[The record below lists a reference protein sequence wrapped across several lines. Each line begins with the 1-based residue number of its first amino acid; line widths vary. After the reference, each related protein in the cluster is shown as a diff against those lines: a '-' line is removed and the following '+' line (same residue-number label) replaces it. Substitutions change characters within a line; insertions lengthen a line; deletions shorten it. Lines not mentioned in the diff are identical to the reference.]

1 MPRKAK
7 EEIIEISKEV
17 TEKKTPV
24 KKAAKTTK
32 KESAKKT
39 TATASKTA
47 KTEKI
52 AKTESKTTAKKTANK
67 EAEETIKKT
76 TRRAKSVETKEKS
89 TSKKSSA
96 TTKKKADSKTKAD
109 TTAKTTKAKKT
120 ARKTSTAESKAT
132 TKKSTSTTKKADST
146 TKADTT
152 AETTKAKKT
161 TATKTKPKTAAK
173 SATKKASTTR
183 KTKKTKADLE
193 KTAADVENNLAL
205 ENAENEATEK
215 VNVVEYYDLPYRY
228 NQTIVKIL
236 AQTPNILFVYWD
248 ISDDDRNNFVSQYGE
263 NFFNNTVPVLLVINK
278 TMNYSYEVQI
288 NDFANSWYLHVNDA
302 NCEYQVELGRRNKE
316 GSQNYY
322 PDYYYVTTSNE
333 LDMPND
339 HILLENIPNNVLF
352 KNIKTQELVE
362 KPIVNIKFFKDFARS
377 KDFYKY
383 FKELLNDELEG
394 DGINLNLPS
403 SHTSSSFK

>member
-39 TATASKTA
+39 TATSSKTA

-52 AKTESKTTAKKTANK
+52 AKVESKATAKKTANK

-76 TRRAKSVETKEKS
+76 TRRAKSVETEEKEKS
-89 TSKKSSA
+89 ET
-96 TTKKKADSKTKAD
+96 
-109 TTAKTTKAKKT
+109 AKKT

-132 TKKSTSTTKKADST
+132 TKKSTSATKKADST

-152 AETTKAKKT
+152 TKTKKT
-161 TATKTKPKTAAK
+161 TATTTKPKTSTKAT
-173 SATKKASTTR
+173 TKKASTTR
-183 KTKKTKADLE
+183 KTKKTVADLE
-193 KTAADVENNLAL
+193 NIVADVENDLAL
-205 ENAENEATEK
+205 ENAENEAKEK
-215 VNVVEYYDLPYRY
+215 VSVVEYYDLPYRY
-228 NQTIVKIL
+228 NQTVVKIL

-248 ISDDDRNNFVSQYGE
+248 ISDYDRNNFVSQYGE
-263 NFFNNTVPVLLVINK
+263 DFFNNTVPVLLVINK

-316 GSQNYY
+316 NHQNYY
-322 PDYYYVTTSNE
+322 SNYYYVTTSNN

-339 HILLENIPNNVLF
+339 HILLDNIPHNVLF
-352 KNIKTQELVE
+352 KNVKTQELVE
-362 KPIVNIKFFKDFARS
+362 KPIVNIEFLKEFA
-377 KDFYKY
+377 KNKEFYKY
-383 FKELLNDELEG
+383 FKELLNGELEG
-394 DGINLNLPS
+394 DGITLNLPS

>member
-17 TEKKTPV
+17 TEKKTSV

-39 TATASKTA
+39 TATSSKTA

-52 AKTESKTTAKKTANK
+52 AKGESKATAKKTANK
-67 EAEETIKKT
+67 EVEETIKKT
-76 TRRAKSVETKEKS
+76 TRRAKSVETEEKEKS
-89 TSKKSSA
+89 ETAKK
-96 TTKKKADSKTKAD
+96 TDSKTS
-109 TTAKTTKAKKT
+109 TTG
-120 ARKTSTAESKAT
+120 SNAT
-132 TKKSTSTTKKADST
+132 TKKSTSTTKKA
-146 TKADTT
+146 
-152 AETTKAKKT
+152 
-161 TATKTKPKTAAK
+161 
-173 SATKKASTTR
+173 ATKKASTTR
-183 KTKKTKADLE
+183 KTKKTTADLE
-193 KTAADVENNLAL
+193 KNAVDVENDLAL
-205 ENAENEATEK
+205 ENVENEVKEK
-215 VNVVEYYDLPYRY
+215 VSVVEYYDLPYRY
-228 NQTIVKIL
+228 NQTVVKIL

-248 ISDDDRNNFVSQYGE
+248 ISDYDRNNFVSQYGE

-316 GSQNYY
+316 VMQNNYQ
-322 PDYYYVTTSNE
+322 DYYYVTTSNE

-339 HILLENIPNNVLF
+339 HILLDNIPHNVLF
-352 KNIKTQELVE
+352 KNVKTQELVE
-362 KPIVNIKFFKDFARS
+362 KPIANIEFFKGFA
-377 KDFYKY
+377 KNKEFYKY
-383 FKELLNDELEG
+383 FKELLNGELEG
-394 DGINLNLPS
+394 DGITLNLPS

>member
-76 TRRAKSVETKEKS
+76 TRRAKSVETEEKEKS
-89 TSKKSSA
+89 ET
-96 TTKKKADSKTKAD
+96 
-109 TTAKTTKAKKT
+109 AKKT

-132 TKKSTSTTKKADST
+132 TKKSTSTTKKVDST

-152 AETTKAKKT
+152 TKTKKT
-161 TATKTKPKTAAK
+161 TATTTKPKTSKKA
-173 SATKKASTTR
+173 ATKKASTTR
-183 KTKKTKADLE
+183 KTKKTVADLE
-193 KTAADVENNLAL
+193 NIVADVENDLAL
-205 ENAENEATEK
+205 ENAENEAKEK
-215 VNVVEYYDLPYRY
+215 VSVVEYYDLPYRY
-228 NQTIVKIL
+228 NQTVVKIL

-248 ISDDDRNNFVSQYGE
+248 ISDNDRNNFVSQYGE
-263 NFFNNTVPVLLVINK
+263 DFFNNTVPVLLVINK

-316 GSQNYY
+316 NHQNYY
-322 PDYYYVTTSNE
+322 SNYYYVTTSNN

-339 HILLENIPNNVLF
+339 HILLDNIPHNVLF
-352 KNIKTQELVE
+352 KNVKTQELVE
-362 KPIVNIKFFKDFARS
+362 KPIANIEFLKEFA
-377 KDFYKY
+377 KNKEFYKY

>member
-39 TATASKTA
+39 TATSSKTA

-52 AKTESKTTAKKTANK
+52 AKVESKATAKKTANK

-89 TSKKSSA
+89 
-96 TTKKKADSKTKAD
+96 
-109 TTAKTTKAKKT
+109 
-120 ARKTSTAESKAT
+120 
-132 TKKSTSTTKKADST
+132 
-146 TKADTT
+146 
-152 AETTKAKKT
+152 ETAKKT
-161 TATKTKPKTAAK
+161 TATTTKSKTTTK
-173 SATKKASTTR
+173 SATKKTSTTR

-193 KTAADVENNLAL
+193 NIVADLENDLAL
-205 ENAENEATEK
+205 ENAENEAKEK
-215 VNVVEYYDLPYRY
+215 VSVVEYYDLPYRY
-228 NQTIVKIL
+228 NQTVVKIL

-248 ISDDDRNNFVSQYGE
+248 ISDNDRNNFVSQYGE
-263 NFFNNTVPVLLVINK
+263 DFFNNTVPVLLVINK

-316 GSQNYY
+316 NHQNYY
-322 PDYYYVTTSNE
+322 SNYYYVTTSNN

-339 HILLENIPNNVLF
+339 HILLDNIPHNVLF
-352 KNIKTQELVE
+352 KNVKTQELVE
-362 KPIVNIKFFKDFARS
+362 KPIANIEFLKEFA
-377 KDFYKY
+377 KNKEFYKY
-383 FKELLNDELEG
+383 FKELLNGELEG
-394 DGINLNLPS
+394 DGITLNLPS

>member
-39 TATASKTA
+39 TATSSKTA

-52 AKTESKTTAKKTANK
+52 AKVESKATAKKTANK

-76 TRRAKSVETKEKS
+76 TRRAKSVETEEKEKS
-89 TSKKSSA
+89 ET
-96 TTKKKADSKTKAD
+96 
-109 TTAKTTKAKKT
+109 AKKT

-152 AETTKAKKT
+152 TKTKKT
-161 TATKTKPKTAAK
+161 TATTTKPKTSTKAT
-173 SATKKASTTR
+173 TKKASTTR

-193 KTAADVENNLAL
+193 KTAADVENGLAL
-205 ENAENEATEK
+205 EKAENEAKEK
-215 VNVVEYYDLPYRY
+215 VSVVEYYDLPYRY
-228 NQTIVKIL
+228 NQTVVKIL

-248 ISDDDRNNFVSQYGE
+248 ISDNDRNNFVSQYGE
-263 NFFNNTVPVLLVINK
+263 DFFNNTVPVLLVINK

-316 GSQNYY
+316 NHQNYY
-322 PDYYYVTTSNE
+322 SNYYYVTTSNN

-339 HILLENIPNNVLF
+339 HILLDNIPHNVLF
-352 KNIKTQELVE
+352 KNVKTQELVE
-362 KPIVNIKFFKDFARS
+362 KPIANIEFLKEFA
-377 KDFYKY
+377 KNKEFYKY
-383 FKELLNDELEG
+383 FKELLNGELEG
-394 DGINLNLPS
+394 DGITLNLPS

>member
-52 AKTESKTTAKKTANK
+52 AKVESKATAKKTANK

-76 TRRAKSVETKEKS
+76 TRRAKSVETEEKEKS
-89 TSKKSSA
+89 ET
-96 TTKKKADSKTKAD
+96 
-109 TTAKTTKAKKT
+109 AKKT

-132 TKKSTSTTKKADST
+132 TKKSTSATKKA
-146 TKADTT
+146 
-152 AETTKAKKT
+152 
-161 TATKTKPKTAAK
+161 
-173 SATKKASTTR
+173 ATKKASTTR
-183 KTKKTKADLE
+183 KTKKTVADLE
-193 KTAADVENNLAL
+193 NIVADVENDLAL
-205 ENAENEATEK
+205 ENAENEAKEK
-215 VNVVEYYDLPYRY
+215 VSVVEYYDLPYRY
-228 NQTIVKIL
+228 NQTVVKIL

-248 ISDDDRNNFVSQYGE
+248 ISDNDRNNFVSQYGE
-263 NFFNNTVPVLLVINK
+263 DFFNNTVPVLLVINK

-316 GSQNYY
+316 NHQNYY
-322 PDYYYVTTSNE
+322 SNYYYVTTSNN

-339 HILLENIPNNVLF
+339 HILLDNIPHNVLF
-352 KNIKTQELVE
+352 KNVKTQELVE
-362 KPIVNIKFFKDFARS
+362 KPIANIEFLKEFA
-377 KDFYKY
+377 KNKEFYKY
-383 FKELLNDELEG
+383 FKELLNGELEG
-394 DGINLNLPS
+394 DGITLNLPS

>member
-76 TRRAKSVETKEKS
+76 TRRAKSVETEEKEKS
-89 TSKKSSA
+89 ET
-96 TTKKKADSKTKAD
+96 
-109 TTAKTTKAKKT
+109 AKKT

-152 AETTKAKKT
+152 TKTKKT
-161 TATKTKPKTAAK
+161 TATKTKPKTATK

-183 KTKKTKADLE
+183 KTKKTTADLE
-193 KTAADVENNLAL
+193 KNAVDVENGLAL
-205 ENAENEATEK
+205 KNAENEAKEK
-215 VNVVEYYDLPYRY
+215 VSVVEYYDLPYRY
-228 NQTIVKIL
+228 NQTVVKIL

-248 ISDDDRNNFVSQYGE
+248 ISDNDRNNFVSQYGE
-263 NFFNNTVPVLLVINK
+263 DFFNNTVPVLLVINK

-316 GSQNYY
+316 NHQNYY
-322 PDYYYVTTSNE
+322 SNYYYVTTSNN

-339 HILLENIPNNVLF
+339 HILLGNIPHNVLF
-352 KNIKTQELVE
+352 KNVKTQELVE
-362 KPIVNIKFFKDFARS
+362 KPIANIEFLKEFA
-377 KDFYKY
+377 KNKEFYKY
-383 FKELLNDELEG
+383 FKELLNGELEG
-394 DGINLNLPS
+394 DGITLNLPS

>member
-32 KESAKKT
+32 KT
-39 TATASKTA
+39 TATSSKTA
-47 KTEKI
+47 KTKKI
-52 AKTESKTTAKKTANK
+52 AKVESKATAKKTANK

-76 TRRAKSVETKEKS
+76 TRRAKSVETEEKEKS
-89 TSKKSSA
+89 ET
-96 TTKKKADSKTKAD
+96 
-109 TTAKTTKAKKT
+109 AKKT

-132 TKKSTSTTKKADST
+132 TKKSTSATKKADST

-152 AETTKAKKT
+152 TKTKKT
-161 TATKTKPKTAAK
+161 TATTTKPKTSTKAT
-173 SATKKASTTR
+173 TKKASTTR
-183 KTKKTKADLE
+183 KTKKTVADLE
-193 KTAADVENNLAL
+193 NIVADVENDLAL

-215 VNVVEYYDLPYRY
+215 VSVVEYYDLPYRY
-228 NQTIVKIL
+228 NQTVVKIL

-248 ISDDDRNNFVSQYGE
+248 ISDNDRNNFVSQYGE

-316 GSQNYY
+316 NHQNYY
-322 PDYYYVTTSNE
+322 SNYYYVTTSNN

-339 HILLENIPNNVLF
+339 HILLDNIPHNVLF
-352 KNIKTQELVE
+352 KNVKTQELVE
-362 KPIVNIKFFKDFARS
+362 KPIANIEFLKEFA
-377 KDFYKY
+377 KNKEFYKY
-383 FKELLNDELEG
+383 FKELLNGELEG
-394 DGINLNLPS
+394 DGITLNLPS

>member
-24 KKAAKTTK
+24 KKAAKTT
-32 KESAKKT
+32 KKT

-76 TRRAKSVETKEKS
+76 TRRAKSVETEEKEKS
-89 TSKKSSA
+89 ET
-96 TTKKKADSKTKAD
+96 
-109 TTAKTTKAKKT
+109 AKKT

-132 TKKSTSTTKKADST
+132 TKKSTSATKKADST

-152 AETTKAKKT
+152 TKTKKT
-161 TATKTKPKTAAK
+161 TATTTKPKTSTKAT
-173 SATKKASTTR
+173 TKKASTTR
-183 KTKKTKADLE
+183 KTKKTVADLE
-193 KTAADVENNLAL
+193 KNAADVENNLAL
-205 ENAENEATEK
+205 ENAENEAKEK
-215 VNVVEYYDLPYRY
+215 VSVVEYYDLPYRY
-228 NQTIVKIL
+228 NQTVVKIL

-248 ISDDDRNNFVSQYGE
+248 ISDNDRNNFVSQYGE
-263 NFFNNTVPVLLVINK
+263 DFFNNTVPVLLVINK

-316 GSQNYY
+316 NHQNYY
-322 PDYYYVTTSNE
+322 SNYYYVTTSNN

-339 HILLENIPNNVLF
+339 HILLDNIPHNVLF
-352 KNIKTQELVE
+352 KNVKTQELVE
-362 KPIVNIKFFKDFARS
+362 KPIANIEFLKEFA
-377 KDFYKY
+377 KNKEFYKY
-383 FKELLNDELEG
+383 FKELLNGELEG
-394 DGINLNLPS
+394 DGITLNLPS

>member
-39 TATASKTA
+39 TATPSKTA

-76 TRRAKSVETKEKS
+76 TRRAKSVETEEKEKS
-89 TSKKSSA
+89 ET
-96 TTKKKADSKTKAD
+96 
-109 TTAKTTKAKKT
+109 AKKT

-132 TKKSTSTTKKADST
+132 TKKSTSATKKADST

-152 AETTKAKKT
+152 TKTKKT
-161 TATKTKPKTAAK
+161 TATTTKPKTSTKAT
-173 SATKKASTTR
+173 TKKASTTR
-183 KTKKTKADLE
+183 KTKKTVADLE
-193 KTAADVENNLAL
+193 NIVADVENDLAL
-205 ENAENEATEK
+205 ENAENEAKEK
-215 VNVVEYYDLPYRY
+215 VSVVEYYDLPYRY
-228 NQTIVKIL
+228 NQTVVKIL

-248 ISDDDRNNFVSQYGE
+248 ISDNDRNNFVSQYGE
-263 NFFNNTVPVLLVINK
+263 DFFNNTVPVLLVINK

-316 GSQNYY
+316 NHQNYY
-322 PDYYYVTTSNE
+322 SNYYYVTTSNN

-339 HILLENIPNNVLF
+339 HILLDNIPHNVLF
-352 KNIKTQELVE
+352 KNVKTQELVE
-362 KPIVNIKFFKDFARS
+362 KPIVNIEFLKEFA
-377 KDFYKY
+377 KNKEFYKY
-383 FKELLNDELEG
+383 FKELLNGELEG
-394 DGINLNLPS
+394 DGITLNLPS

>member
-39 TATASKTA
+39 TATSSKTA

-52 AKTESKTTAKKTANK
+52 AKVESKATAKKTANK

-76 TRRAKSVETKEKS
+76 TRRAKSVETEEKEKS
-89 TSKKSSA
+89 ET
-96 TTKKKADSKTKAD
+96 
-109 TTAKTTKAKKT
+109 AKKT
-120 ARKTSTAESKAT
+120 ASKTSTTGSNAT
-132 TKKSTSTTKKADST
+132 TKKSTSATKKAS
-146 TKADTT
+146 
-152 AETTKAKKT
+152 
-161 TATKTKPKTAAK
+161 
-173 SATKKASTTR
+173 TKKASTTR

-193 KTAADVENNLAL
+193 KNAADVENNLAL
-205 ENAENEATEK
+205 ENAENEAKEK
-215 VNVVEYYDLPYRY
+215 VSVVEYYDLPYRY
-228 NQTIVKIL
+228 NQTVVKIL

-248 ISDDDRNNFVSQYGE
+248 ISDNDRNNFVSQYGE
-263 NFFNNTVPVLLVINK
+263 DFFNNTVPVLLVINK

-316 GSQNYY
+316 NHQNYY
-322 PDYYYVTTSNE
+322 SNYYYVTTSNN

-339 HILLENIPNNVLF
+339 HILLDNIPHNVLF
-352 KNIKTQELVE
+352 KNVKTQELVE
-362 KPIVNIKFFKDFARS
+362 KPIANIEFLKEFA
-377 KDFYKY
+377 KNKEFYKY
-383 FKELLNDELEG
+383 FKELLNGELEG
-394 DGINLNLPS
+394 DGITLNLPS

>member
-39 TATASKTA
+39 TATSSKTA

-52 AKTESKTTAKKTANK
+52 AKVESKATAKKTANK

-76 TRRAKSVETKEKS
+76 TRRAKSVETEEKEKS
-89 TSKKSSA
+89 ET
-96 TTKKKADSKTKAD
+96 
-109 TTAKTTKAKKT
+109 AKKT

-132 TKKSTSTTKKADST
+132 TKKSTSTTT
-146 TKADTT
+146 
-152 AETTKAKKT
+152 
-161 TATKTKPKTAAK
+161 K

-183 KTKKTKADLE
+183 KTKKTVADLE
-193 KTAADVENNLAL
+193 NIVADVENDLAL
-205 ENAENEATEK
+205 ENAENEAKEK
-215 VNVVEYYDLPYRY
+215 VSVVEYYDLPYRY
-228 NQTIVKIL
+228 NQTVVKIL

-248 ISDDDRNNFVSQYGE
+248 ISDYDRNNFVSQYGE
-263 NFFNNTVPVLLVINK
+263 DFFNNTVPVLLVINK

-316 GSQNYY
+316 NHQNYY
-322 PDYYYVTTSNE
+322 SNYYYVTTSNN

-339 HILLENIPNNVLF
+339 HILLDNIPHNVLF
-352 KNIKTQELVE
+352 KNVKTQELVE
-362 KPIVNIKFFKDFARS
+362 KPIANIEFLKEFA
-377 KDFYKY
+377 KNKEFYKY
-383 FKELLNDELEG
+383 FKELLNGELEG
-394 DGINLNLPS
+394 DGITLNLPS

>member
-39 TATASKTA
+39 TATSSKTA
-47 KTEKI
+47 KTKKI
-52 AKTESKTTAKKTANK
+52 AKVESKATAKKTANK

-76 TRRAKSVETKEKS
+76 TRRAKSVETEEKEKS
-89 TSKKSSA
+89 ET
-96 TTKKKADSKTKAD
+96 
-109 TTAKTTKAKKT
+109 AKKT

-152 AETTKAKKT
+152 TKTKKT
-161 TATKTKPKTAAK
+161 TATTTKPKTSTKAT
-173 SATKKASTTR
+173 TKKASTTR
-183 KTKKTKADLE
+183 KTKKTVADLE
-193 KTAADVENNLAL
+193 NIVADVENDLAL
-205 ENAENEATEK
+205 ENAENEAKEK
-215 VNVVEYYDLPYRY
+215 VSVVEYYDLPYRY
-228 NQTIVKIL
+228 NQTVVKIL

-248 ISDDDRNNFVSQYGE
+248 ISDNDRNNFVSQYGE
-263 NFFNNTVPVLLVINK
+263 DFFNNTVPVLLVTNK

-316 GSQNYY
+316 NHQNYY
-322 PDYYYVTTSNE
+322 SNYYYVTTSNN

-339 HILLENIPNNVLF
+339 HILLDNIPHNVLF
-352 KNIKTQELVE
+352 KNVKTQELVE
-362 KPIVNIKFFKDFARS
+362 KPIVNIEFLKEFA
-377 KDFYKY
+377 KNKEFYKY
-383 FKELLNDELEG
+383 FKELLNGELEG
-394 DGINLNLPS
+394 DGITLNLPS

>member
-39 TATASKTA
+39 TATSSKTA

-67 EAEETIKKT
+67 EVEETIKKT
-76 TRRAKSVETKEKS
+76 TRRAKSVETEEKEKS
-89 TSKKSSA
+89 ET
-96 TTKKKADSKTKAD
+96 
-109 TTAKTTKAKKT
+109 AKKT
-120 ARKTSTAESKAT
+120 ARKTSTAKSKAT
-132 TKKSTSTTKKADST
+132 TT
-146 TKADTT
+146 
-152 AETTKAKKT
+152 
-161 TATKTKPKTAAK
+161 TKPKTSTKA
-173 SATKKASTTR
+173 ATKKASTTR

-193 KTAADVENNLAL
+193 KTAADVENDLAL
-205 ENAENEATEK
+205 ENAENEAKEK
-215 VNVVEYYDLPYRY
+215 VSVVEYYDLPYRY
-228 NQTIVKIL
+228 NQTVVKIL

-248 ISDDDRNNFVSQYGE
+248 ISDNDRNNFVSQYGE
-263 NFFNNTVPVLLVINK
+263 DFFNNTVPVLLFINK

-316 GSQNYY
+316 NHQNYY
-322 PDYYYVTTSNE
+322 SNYYYVTTSNN

-339 HILLENIPNNVLF
+339 HILLDNIPHNVLF
-352 KNIKTQELVE
+352 KNVKTQELVE
-362 KPIVNIKFFKDFARS
+362 KPIVNIEFLKEFA
-377 KDFYKY
+377 KNKEFYKY
-383 FKELLNDELEG
+383 FKELLNGELEG
-394 DGINLNLPS
+394 DGITLNLPS

>member
-39 TATASKTA
+39 TATSSKTA

-52 AKTESKTTAKKTANK
+52 AKVESKATAKKTANK

-76 TRRAKSVETKEKS
+76 TRRAKSVETEEKEKS
-89 TSKKSSA
+89 ET
-96 TTKKKADSKTKAD
+96 
-109 TTAKTTKAKKT
+109 AKKT

-132 TKKSTSTTKKADST
+132 TKKSTSATKKADST

-152 AETTKAKKT
+152 TKTKKT
-161 TATKTKPKTAAK
+161 TATTTKPKTSTKAT
-173 SATKKASTTR
+173 TKKASTTR
-183 KTKKTKADLE
+183 KTKKTVADLE
-193 KTAADVENNLAL
+193 NIVADVENDLAL
-205 ENAENEATEK
+205 ENAENEAKEK
-215 VNVVEYYDLPYRY
+215 VSVVEYYDLPYRY
-228 NQTIVKIL
+228 NQTVVKIL

-248 ISDDDRNNFVSQYGE
+248 ISDYDRNNFVSQYGE

-316 GSQNYY
+316 NHQNYY
-322 PDYYYVTTSNE
+322 SNYYYVTTSNN

-339 HILLENIPNNVLF
+339 HILLDNIPHNVLF
-352 KNIKTQELVE
+352 KNVKTQELVE
-362 KPIVNIKFFKDFARS
+362 KPIVNIEFLKEFA
-377 KDFYKY
+377 KNKEFYKY
-383 FKELLNDELEG
+383 FKELLNGELEG
-394 DGINLNLPS
+394 DGITLNLPS

>member
-47 KTEKI
+47 KTE
-52 AKTESKTTAKKTANK
+52 SKTTAKKTANK
-67 EAEETIKKT
+67 EAEEAIKKT
-76 TRRAKSVETKEKS
+76 TRRAKSVEEKEKS
-89 TSKKSSA
+89 ETA
-96 TTKKKADSKTKAD
+96 KKAT
-109 TTAKTTKAKKT
+109 
-120 ARKTSTAESKAT
+120 RKTSTTESKTT
-132 TKKSTSTTKKADST
+132 TKT
-146 TKADTT
+146 
-152 AETTKAKKT
+152 KKT
-161 TATKTKPKTAAK
+161 TATTTKPKTSTKAT
-173 SATKKASTTR
+173 TKKASTTR
-183 KTKKTKADLE
+183 KTKKTTADLE
-193 KTAADVENNLAL
+193 KNAADVENNLAL
-205 ENAENEATEK
+205 ENAENEAKEK
-215 VNVVEYYDLPYRY
+215 VSVVEYYDLPYRY
-228 NQTIVKIL
+228 NQTVVKIL

-248 ISDDDRNNFVSQYGE
+248 ISDNDRNNFVSQYGE
-263 NFFNNTVPVLLVINK
+263 DFFNNTVPVLLVINK

-316 GSQNYY
+316 NHQNYY
-322 PDYYYVTTSNE
+322 SNYYYVTTSNN

-339 HILLENIPNNVLF
+339 HILLDNIPHNVLF
-352 KNIKTQELVE
+352 KNVKTQELVE
-362 KPIVNIKFFKDFARS
+362 KPIVNIEFLKEFA
-377 KDFYKY
+377 KNKEFYKY
-383 FKELLNDELEG
+383 FKELLNGELEG
-394 DGINLNLPS
+394 DGITLNLPS

>member
-39 TATASKTA
+39 TATSSKTA

-52 AKTESKTTAKKTANK
+52 AKVESKATAKKTANK

-76 TRRAKSVETKEKS
+76 TRRAKSVETEEKEKS
-89 TSKKSSA
+89 ET
-96 TTKKKADSKTKAD
+96 
-109 TTAKTTKAKKT
+109 AKKT

-132 TKKSTSTTKKADST
+132 TKKSTSATKKADST

-152 AETTKAKKT
+152 TKTKKT
-161 TATKTKPKTAAK
+161 TATTTKPKTSTKAT
-173 SATKKASTTR
+173 TKKASTTR
-183 KTKKTKADLE
+183 KTKKTVADLE
-193 KTAADVENNLAL
+193 NIVADVENDLAL
-205 ENAENEATEK
+205 ENAENEAKEK
-215 VNVVEYYDLPYRY
+215 VSVVEYYDLPYRY
-228 NQTIVKIL
+228 NQTVVKIL
-236 AQTPNILFVYWD
+236 AQTPNILFVYWG

-316 GSQNYY
+316 NHQNYY
-322 PDYYYVTTSNE
+322 SNYYYVTTSNN

-339 HILLENIPNNVLF
+339 HILLDNIPHNVLF
-352 KNIKTQELVE
+352 KNVKTQELVE
-362 KPIVNIKFFKDFARS
+362 KPIANIEFLKEFA
-377 KDFYKY
+377 KNKEFYKY
-383 FKELLNDELEG
+383 FKELLNGELEG
-394 DGINLNLPS
+394 DGITLNLPS

>member
-39 TATASKTA
+39 TATSSKTA

-52 AKTESKTTAKKTANK
+52 AKVESKATAKKTANK

-76 TRRAKSVETKEKS
+76 TRRAKSVETEEKEKS
-89 TSKKSSA
+89 ET
-96 TTKKKADSKTKAD
+96 
-109 TTAKTTKAKKT
+109 AKKT

-132 TKKSTSTTKKADST
+132 TKKSTSATKKA
-146 TKADTT
+146 
-152 AETTKAKKT
+152 
-161 TATKTKPKTAAK
+161 
-173 SATKKASTTR
+173 ATKKASTTR
-183 KTKKTKADLE
+183 KTKKTVADLE
-193 KTAADVENNLAL
+193 NIVADVENDLAL
-205 ENAENEATEK
+205 ENAENEAKEK
-215 VNVVEYYDLPYRY
+215 VSVVEYYDLPYRY
-228 NQTIVKIL
+228 NQTVVKIL

-248 ISDDDRNNFVSQYGE
+248 ISDNDRNNFVSQYGE
-263 NFFNNTVPVLLVINK
+263 DFFNNTVPVLLVINK

-316 GSQNYY
+316 NHQNYY
-322 PDYYYVTTSNE
+322 SNYYYVTTSNN

-339 HILLENIPNNVLF
+339 HILLDNIPHNVLF
-352 KNIKTQELVE
+352 KNVKTQELVE
-362 KPIVNIKFFKDFARS
+362 KPIANIEFLKEFA
-377 KDFYKY
+377 KNKEFYKY
-383 FKELLNDELEG
+383 FKELLNGELEG
-394 DGINLNLPS
+394 DGITLNLPS

>member
-52 AKTESKTTAKKTANK
+52 AKTESKATAKKTANK

-76 TRRAKSVETKEKS
+76 TRRAKSVETEEKEKS
-89 TSKKSSA
+89 ET
-96 TTKKKADSKTKAD
+96 
-109 TTAKTTKAKKT
+109 AKKT

-152 AETTKAKKT
+152 TKTKKT
-161 TATKTKPKTAAK
+161 TATTTKPKTSTK

-193 KTAADVENNLAL
+193 NIVADVENDLAL
-205 ENAENEATEK
+205 ENAENEAKEK
-215 VNVVEYYDLPYRY
+215 VSVVEYYDLPYRY
-228 NQTIVKIL
+228 NQTVVKIL

-248 ISDDDRNNFVSQYGE
+248 ISDYDRNNFVSQYGE

-316 GSQNYY
+316 NHQNYY
-322 PDYYYVTTSNE
+322 SNYYYVTTSNN

-339 HILLENIPNNVLF
+339 HILLDNIPHNVLF
-352 KNIKTQELVE
+352 KNVKTQELVE
-362 KPIVNIKFFKDFARS
+362 KPIANIEFLKEFA
-377 KDFYKY
+377 KNKEFYKY

-394 DGINLNLPS
+394 DGITLNLPS

>member
-7 EEIIEISKEV
+7 DEINEISKEV

-24 KKAAKTTK
+24 KKAAKTTTK
-32 KESAKKT
+32 KESTKKAT
-39 TATASKTA
+39 TTASKTEKAVKKATQTTA
-47 KTEKI
+47 KTTTKKAAAETKTTKKSNTAT
-52 AKTESKTTAKKTANK
+52 AKKEASTTKKSTAKKTANK
-67 EAEETIKKT
+67 EVEETVKKT
-76 TRRAKSVETKEKS
+76 TRKAKSVPTEEKEESKEATTTTRKTS
-89 TSKKSSA
+89 STTSKAK
-96 TTKKKADSKTKAD
+96 
-109 TTAKTTKAKKT
+109 TTAKKT
-120 ARKTSTAESKAT
+120 
-132 TKKSTSTTKKADST
+132 
-146 TKADTT
+146 
-152 AETTKAKKT
+152 
-161 TATKTKPKTAAK
+161 
-173 SATKKASTTR
+173 TKKASTTR
-183 KTKKTKADLE
+183 KTKKAVADLE
-193 KTAADVENNLAL
+193 NDVVL
-205 ENAENEATEK
+205 ENAENGATEK

-236 AQTPNILFVYWD
+236 AQTPNVLFVYWD
-248 ISDDDRNNFVSQYGE
+248 ISDDDRSNFVSQYGE

-316 GSQNYY
+316 VSQNYY

-352 KNIKTQELVE
+352 KNVKTQELVE
-362 KPIVNIKFFKDFARS
+362 KPIVNISFFKDFAKS

-383 FKELLNDELEG
+383 FKELLNGELEG
-394 DGINLNLPS
+394 DGITLNLPS

>member
-52 AKTESKTTAKKTANK
+52 AKVESKATAKKTANK

-76 TRRAKSVETKEKS
+76 TRRAKSVETEEKEKS
-89 TSKKSSA
+89 ET
-96 TTKKKADSKTKAD
+96 
-109 TTAKTTKAKKT
+109 AKKT

-132 TKKSTSTTKKADST
+132 TKKSTSAT
-146 TKADTT
+146 TKA
-152 AETTKAKKT
+152 
-161 TATKTKPKTAAK
+161 ATKQ
-173 SATKKASTTR
+173 ASTTR
-183 KTKKTKADLE
+183 KTKKTTADLE
-193 KTAADVENNLAL
+193 KNAVDVENDLAL
-205 ENAENEATEK
+205 ENAENEAKEK
-215 VNVVEYYDLPYRY
+215 VSVVEYYDLPYRY
-228 NQTIVKIL
+228 NQTVVKIL

-248 ISDDDRNNFVSQYGE
+248 ISDSDRNNFASQYGE
-263 NFFNNTVPVLLVINK
+263 DFFNNTVPVLLVINK

-316 GSQNYY
+316 NHQNYY
-322 PDYYYVTTSNE
+322 SNYYYVTTSNN

-339 HILLENIPNNVLF
+339 HILLGNIPHNVLF
-352 KNIKTQELVE
+352 KNVKTQELVE
-362 KPIVNIKFFKDFARS
+362 KPIANIEFLKEFA
-377 KDFYKY
+377 KNKEFYKY
-383 FKELLNDELEG
+383 FKELLNGELEG
-394 DGINLNLPS
+394 DGITLNLPS

>member
-32 KESAKKT
+32 KT
-39 TATASKTA
+39 TATSSKTA

-67 EAEETIKKT
+67 EVEETIKKT
-76 TRRAKSVETKEKS
+76 TRRAKSVETEEKEKS
-89 TSKKSSA
+89 ET
-96 TTKKKADSKTKAD
+96 
-109 TTAKTTKAKKT
+109 AKKT
-120 ARKTSTAESKAT
+120 ARKTSTTESNAT

-152 AETTKAKKT
+152 TKTKKT
-161 TATKTKPKTAAK
+161 TATTTKPKTSTKAT
-173 SATKKASTTR
+173 TKKASTTR

-193 KTAADVENNLAL
+193 KTAADVENGLAL
-205 ENAENEATEK
+205 EKAENEAKEK
-215 VNVVEYYDLPYRY
+215 VSVVEYYDLPYRY
-228 NQTIVKIL
+228 NQTVVKIL

-248 ISDDDRNNFVSQYGE
+248 ISDYDRNNFVSQYGE

-316 GSQNYY
+316 NHQNYY
-322 PDYYYVTTSNE
+322 SNYYYVTTSNN

-339 HILLENIPNNVLF
+339 HILLDNIPHNVLF
-352 KNIKTQELVE
+352 KNVKTQELVE
-362 KPIVNIKFFKDFARS
+362 KPIANIEFLKEFA
-377 KDFYKY
+377 KNKEFYKY
-383 FKELLNDELEG
+383 FKELLNGELEG

>member
-67 EAEETIKKT
+67 EVEETIKKT
-76 TRRAKSVETKEKS
+76 TRRAKSVETEEKS
-89 TSKKSSA
+89 ET
-96 TTKKKADSKTKAD
+96 
-109 TTAKTTKAKKT
+109 AKKT

-132 TKKSTSTTKKADST
+132 TKKSTSTTKKAS
-146 TKADTT
+146 
-152 AETTKAKKT
+152 
-161 TATKTKPKTAAK
+161 
-173 SATKKASTTR
+173 TKKASTTR
-183 KTKKTKADLE
+183 KTKKTTADLE
-193 KTAADVENNLAL
+193 KNAVDVENDLAL
-205 ENAENEATEK
+205 ENAENEAKEK
-215 VNVVEYYDLPYRY
+215 VSVVEYYDLPYRY
-228 NQTIVKIL
+228 NQTVVKIL

-248 ISDDDRNNFVSQYGE
+248 ISDNGRNNFVSQYGE
-263 NFFNNTVPVLLVINK
+263 DFFNNTVPVLLVINK

-316 GSQNYY
+316 NHQNYY
-322 PDYYYVTTSNE
+322 SNYYYVTTSNN

-339 HILLENIPNNVLF
+339 HILLDNIPHNVLF
-352 KNIKTQELVE
+352 KNVKTQELVE
-362 KPIVNIKFFKDFARS
+362 KPIANIEFFKGFA
-377 KDFYKY
+377 KNKEFYKY
-383 FKELLNDELEG
+383 FKELLNGELEG
-394 DGINLNLPS
+394 DGITLNLPS

>member
-39 TATASKTA
+39 TATSSKTA
-47 KTEKI
+47 KTKKI
-52 AKTESKTTAKKTANK
+52 AKTESKTTAKKTEK
-67 EAEETIKKT
+67 KDVEETIKKT
-76 TRRAKSVETKEKS
+76 TRRAKSVETEEKEKS
-89 TSKKSSA
+89 ET
-96 TTKKKADSKTKAD
+96 
-109 TTAKTTKAKKT
+109 AKKT

-132 TKKSTSTTKKADST
+132 TKKSTSATKKADST

-152 AETTKAKKT
+152 TKTKKT
-161 TATKTKPKTAAK
+161 TATTTKPKTSTKA
-173 SATKKASTTR
+173 ATKKASTTR
-183 KTKKTKADLE
+183 KTKKTVADLE
-193 KTAADVENNLAL
+193 NIAADVENDLAL
-205 ENAENEATEK
+205 ENAENEAKEK
-215 VNVVEYYDLPYRY
+215 VSVVEYYDLPYRY
-228 NQTIVKIL
+228 NQTVVKIL

-248 ISDDDRNNFVSQYGE
+248 ISDNDRNNFVSQYGE
-263 NFFNNTVPVLLVINK
+263 DFFNNTVPVLLVINK

-316 GSQNYY
+316 NHQNYY
-322 PDYYYVTTSNE
+322 SNYYYVTTSNN

-339 HILLENIPNNVLF
+339 HILLDNIPHNVLF
-352 KNIKTQELVE
+352 KNVKTQELVE
-362 KPIVNIKFFKDFARS
+362 KPIANIEFLKEFA
-377 KDFYKY
+377 KNKEFYKY
-383 FKELLNDELEG
+383 FKELLNGELEG
-394 DGINLNLPS
+394 DGITLNLPS

>member
-67 EAEETIKKT
+67 EVEETIKKT
-76 TRRAKSVETKEKS
+76 TRRAKSVETEEKEKS
-89 TSKKSSA
+89 ET
-96 TTKKKADSKTKAD
+96 
-109 TTAKTTKAKKT
+109 AKKT

-132 TKKSTSTTKKADST
+132 TKKSTSATKKADSK

-152 AETTKAKKT
+152 AKTTKTKKATRKTSTAKSKAT
-161 TATKTKPKTAAK
+161 TKTKPKTSTK

-183 KTKKTKADLE
+183 KTKKTTADLE
-193 KTAADVENNLAL
+193 NIVADVENDLAL
-205 ENAENEATEK
+205 ENAENEAKEK
-215 VNVVEYYDLPYRY
+215 VSVVEYYDLPYRY
-228 NQTIVKIL
+228 NQTVVKIL

-248 ISDDDRNNFVSQYGE
+248 ISDNDRNNFVSQYGE
-263 NFFNNTVPVLLVINK
+263 DFFNNTVPVLLVINK

-316 GSQNYY
+316 NHQNYY
-322 PDYYYVTTSNE
+322 SNYYYVTTSNN

-339 HILLENIPNNVLF
+339 HILLDNIPHNVLF
-352 KNIKTQELVE
+352 KNVKTQELVE
-362 KPIVNIKFFKDFARS
+362 KPIANIEFLKEFA
-377 KDFYKY
+377 KNKEFYKY
-383 FKELLNDELEG
+383 FKELLNGELEG
-394 DGINLNLPS
+394 DGITLNLPS

>member
-39 TATASKTA
+39 TATSSKTA

-52 AKTESKTTAKKTANK
+52 AKVESKATAKKTANK

-76 TRRAKSVETKEKS
+76 TRRAKSVETEEKEKS
-89 TSKKSSA
+89 ET
-96 TTKKKADSKTKAD
+96 
-109 TTAKTTKAKKT
+109 AKKT

-132 TKKSTSTTKKADST
+132 TKKSTSATKKADST

-152 AETTKAKKT
+152 TKTKKT
-161 TATKTKPKTAAK
+161 TATTTKPKTSTKAT
-173 SATKKASTTR
+173 TKKASTTR

-193 KTAADVENNLAL
+193 KTAADVENGLAL
-205 ENAENEATEK
+205 EKAENEAKEK
-215 VNVVEYYDLPYRY
+215 VSVVEYYDLPYRY
-228 NQTIVKIL
+228 NQTVVKIL

-248 ISDDDRNNFVSQYGE
+248 ISDNDRNNFVSQYGE
-263 NFFNNTVPVLLVINK
+263 DFFNNTVPVLLVINK

-316 GSQNYY
+316 NHQNYY
-322 PDYYYVTTSNE
+322 SNYYYVTTSNN

-339 HILLENIPNNVLF
+339 HILLDNIPHNVLF
-352 KNIKTQELVE
+352 KNVKTQELVE
-362 KPIVNIKFFKDFARS
+362 KPIANIEFLKEFA
-377 KDFYKY
+377 KNKEFYKY

-394 DGINLNLPS
+394 DGITLNLPS

>member
-39 TATASKTA
+39 TATSSKTA

-52 AKTESKTTAKKTANK
+52 AKVESKATAKKTANK

-76 TRRAKSVETKEKS
+76 TRRAKSVETEEKEKS
-89 TSKKSSA
+89 ET
-96 TTKKKADSKTKAD
+96 
-109 TTAKTTKAKKT
+109 AKKT

-132 TKKSTSTTKKADST
+132 TKKSTSATKKADST

-152 AETTKAKKT
+152 TKTKKT
-161 TATKTKPKTAAK
+161 TATTTKPKTSTKAT
-173 SATKKASTTR
+173 TKKASTTR
-183 KTKKTKADLE
+183 KTKKTVADLE
-193 KTAADVENNLAL
+193 NIVADVENDLAL
-205 ENAENEATEK
+205 ENAENEAKEK
-215 VNVVEYYDLPYRY
+215 VSVVEYYDLPYRY
-228 NQTIVKIL
+228 NQTVVKIL

-248 ISDDDRNNFVSQYGE
+248 ISDNDRNNFVSKYGE

-316 GSQNYY
+316 NHQNYY
-322 PDYYYVTTSNE
+322 SNYYYVTTSNN

-339 HILLENIPNNVLF
+339 HILLDNIPHNVLF
-352 KNIKTQELVE
+352 KNVKTQELVE
-362 KPIVNIKFFKDFARS
+362 KPIANIEFLKEFA
-377 KDFYKY
+377 KNKEFYKY
-383 FKELLNDELEG
+383 FKELLNGELEG
-394 DGINLNLPS
+394 DGITLNLPS

>member
-39 TATASKTA
+39 TATPSKTA

-76 TRRAKSVETKEKS
+76 TRRAKSVETEEKEKS
-89 TSKKSSA
+89 ET
-96 TTKKKADSKTKAD
+96 
-109 TTAKTTKAKKT
+109 AKKT

-132 TKKSTSTTKKADST
+132 TKKSTSTTKKA
-146 TKADTT
+146 
-152 AETTKAKKT
+152 
-161 TATKTKPKTAAK
+161 
-173 SATKKASTTR
+173 ATKKASTTR
-183 KTKKTKADLE
+183 KTKKTVADLE
-193 KTAADVENNLAL
+193 NIVADVENDLAL
-205 ENAENEATEK
+205 ENAENEAKEK
-215 VNVVEYYDLPYRY
+215 VSVVEYYDLPYRY
-228 NQTIVKIL
+228 NQTVVKIL

-248 ISDDDRNNFVSQYGE
+248 ISDNDRNNFVSQYGE
-263 NFFNNTVPVLLVINK
+263 DFFNNTVPVLLVINK

-316 GSQNYY
+316 NHQNYY
-322 PDYYYVTTSNE
+322 SNYYYVTTSNN

-339 HILLENIPNNVLF
+339 HILLDNIPHNVLF
-352 KNIKTQELVE
+352 KNVKTQELVE
-362 KPIVNIKFFKDFARS
+362 KPIANIEFLKEFA
-377 KDFYKY
+377 KNKEFYKY
-383 FKELLNDELEG
+383 FKELLNGELEG
-394 DGINLNLPS
+394 DGITLNLPS

>member
-39 TATASKTA
+39 TATPSKTA

-76 TRRAKSVETKEKS
+76 TRRAKSVETEEKEKS
-89 TSKKSSA
+89 ET
-96 TTKKKADSKTKAD
+96 
-109 TTAKTTKAKKT
+109 AKKT

-132 TKKSTSTTKKADST
+132 TKKSTSATKKADST

-152 AETTKAKKT
+152 TKTKKT
-161 TATKTKPKTAAK
+161 TATTTKPKTSTKAT
-173 SATKKASTTR
+173 TKKASTTR

-193 KTAADVENNLAL
+193 KTAADVENDLAL
-205 ENAENEATEK
+205 ENAENEAKEK
-215 VNVVEYYDLPYRY
+215 VSVVEYYDLPYRY
-228 NQTIVKIL
+228 NQTVVKIL

-248 ISDDDRNNFVSQYGE
+248 ISDNDRNNFVSQYGE
-263 NFFNNTVPVLLVINK
+263 DFFNNTVPVLLVINK

-316 GSQNYY
+316 NYQNYY
-322 PDYYYVTTSNE
+322 SNYYYVTTSNN

-339 HILLENIPNNVLF
+339 HILLDNIPHNVLF
-352 KNIKTQELVE
+352 KNVKTQELVE
-362 KPIVNIKFFKDFARS
+362 KPIVNIEFLKEFA
-377 KDFYKY
+377 KNKEFYKY
-383 FKELLNDELEG
+383 FKELLNGELEG
-394 DGINLNLPS
+394 DGITLNLPS

>member
-39 TATASKTA
+39 TATSSKTA

-52 AKTESKTTAKKTANK
+52 AKVESKATAKKTANK

-76 TRRAKSVETKEKS
+76 TRRAKTVETEEKS
-89 TSKKSSA
+89 ET
-96 TTKKKADSKTKAD
+96 
-109 TTAKTTKAKKT
+109 AKKT

-132 TKKSTSTTKKADST
+132 TKKSTSTTKKA
-146 TKADTT
+146 
-152 AETTKAKKT
+152 
-161 TATKTKPKTAAK
+161 
-173 SATKKASTTR
+173 ATKKASTTR

-193 KTAADVENNLAL
+193 NIVADVENDLAL
-205 ENAENEATEK
+205 ENAENEAKEK
-215 VNVVEYYDLPYRY
+215 VSVVEYYDLPYRY
-228 NQTIVKIL
+228 NQTVVKIL

-248 ISDDDRNNFVSQYGE
+248 ISDYDRNNFVSQYGE
-263 NFFNNTVPVLLVINK
+263 DFFNNTVPVLLVINK

-394 DGINLNLPS
+394 DGITLNLPS

>member
-7 EEIIEISKEV
+7 DEINEISKEV

-24 KKAAKTTK
+24 KKTTRKTTNVPTEE
-32 KESAKKT
+32 KEESKVEKKT
-39 TATASKTA
+39 TRKTSTTASKT
-47 KTEKI
+47 KTTTK
-52 AKTESKTTAKKTANK
+52 KSESKKSTSTTAKKASTTAKKTA
-67 EAEETIKKT
+67 
-76 TRRAKSVETKEKS
+76 
-89 TSKKSSA
+89 
-96 TTKKKADSKTKAD
+96 TTKKK
-109 TTAKTTKAKKT
+109 
-120 ARKTSTAESKAT
+120 
-132 TKKSTSTTKKADST
+132 
-146 TKADTT
+146 
-152 AETTKAKKT
+152 
-161 TATKTKPKTAAK
+161 TATKSKTAAK
-173 SATKKASTTR
+173 SATKKAGTTR
-183 KTKKTKADLE
+183 KSKKVVKNVED
-193 KTAADVENNLAL
+193 DVAL
-205 ENAENEATEK
+205 ENAENEAKEK
-215 VNVVEYYDLPYRY
+215 VSVVEYYDLPYRY
-228 NQTIVKIL
+228 NQTVVKIL

-248 ISDDDRNNFVSQYGE
+248 ISDNDRNNFVSQYGE
-263 NFFNNTVPVLLVINK
+263 DFFNNTVPVLLVINK

-316 GSQNYY
+316 NHQNYY
-322 PDYYYVTTSNE
+322 SNYYYVTTSNN

>member
-24 KKAAKTTK
+24 KKAAKTT
-32 KESAKKT
+32 KKT

-76 TRRAKSVETKEKS
+76 TRRAKSVETEEKEKS
-89 TSKKSSA
+89 ET
-96 TTKKKADSKTKAD
+96 
-109 TTAKTTKAKKT
+109 AKKT

-152 AETTKAKKT
+152 TKTKKT
-161 TATKTKPKTAAK
+161 TATTTKPKTSTK

-193 KTAADVENNLAL
+193 KTAADVENDLAL
-205 ENAENEATEK
+205 ENAENEAKEK
-215 VNVVEYYDLPYRY
+215 VSVVEYYDLPYRY
-228 NQTIVKIL
+228 NQTVVKIL

-248 ISDDDRNNFVSQYGE
+248 ISDNDRNNFVSQYGE
-263 NFFNNTVPVLLVINK
+263 DFFNNTVPVLLVINK

-316 GSQNYY
+316 NHQNYY
-322 PDYYYVTTSNE
+322 SNYYYVTTSNN

-339 HILLENIPNNVLF
+339 HILLDNIPHNVLF
-352 KNIKTQELVE
+352 KNVKTQELVE
-362 KPIVNIKFFKDFARS
+362 KPIANIEFLKEFA
-377 KDFYKY
+377 KNKEFYKY
-383 FKELLNDELEG
+383 FKELLNGELEG
-394 DGINLNLPS
+394 DGITLNLPS